1 MSTDLAL
8 LSDSDDSDAMTHFSG
23 FNSKGVCDMEE
34 IADNL
39 GDFDF
44 DDIDASSES
53 SIDNDD
59 KNNASASDSDMEEL
73 VDKDLAQEMTAKL
86 VL

>member
-8 LSDSDDSDAMTHFSG
+8 LLDSDDSNTRTHFSG
-23 FNSKGVCDMEE
+23 FNSQDVHDMEE
-34 IADNL
+34 IANNL
-39 GDFDF
+39 SGFDF

-59 KNNASASDSDMEEL
+59 DKNNASASDSDAEEL
-73 VDKDLAQEMTAKL
+73 VDEDLA
-86 VL
+86 

>member
-8 LSDSDDSDAMTHFSG
+8 LLDSDDSDAMTHFSA
-23 FNSKGVCDMEE
+23 FNSQDVRDMEE
-34 IADNL
+34 IGDNL

-44 DDIDASSES
+44 DDIVASSES

-59 KNNASASDSDMEEL
+59 DENNASASDSDTEEL
-73 VDKDLAQEMTAKL
+73 VDEDLA
-86 VL
+86 